1 MSYQSHADLGG
12 QDGYGRVIPEPEEE
26 LFQAAWQR
34 QAFALTLAMG
44 STGAWNLDMS
54 RSARETLPD
63 YRSLSY
69 YEIWVRALEKLLL
82 ERGLVGADELAAGQ
96 MLHPARTGHPV
107 LRATDVPALL
117 AKGSPTLR
125 PATAPARFGVGEQ
138 VRVRA
143 AAPAQHTRL
152 PGYARGKIGRIERV
166 CGVHVFPDAHA
177 QGLGEQPHWL
187 YTVVFTGAEL
197 WGAAATRGQ
206 GVSFD
211 AWEPYLEPLS

>member
-12 QDGYGRVIPEPEEE
+12 VDGCGRVIPEPEEE
-26 LFQAAWQR
+26 LFHATWQR

-69 YEIWVRALEKLLL
+69 YEIWLRALEKLLL
-82 ERGLVGADELAAGQ
+82 ERALVGPDELAAGR
-96 MLHPARTGHPV
+96 MLHPAQPGHPV
-107 LRATDVPALL
+107 LRAADVPALL

-138 VRVRA
+138 VRLRA
-143 AAPAQHTRL
+143 AAVAHHTRL
-152 PGYARGKIGRIERV
+152 PGYARGKIGRIEQV
-166 CGVHVFPDAHA
+166 HGVHVFPDAHA

-197 WGAAATRGQ
+197 WGDAATRDQ
-206 GVSFD
+206 SVSVD
-211 AWEPYLEPLS
+211 AWEPYLEPLA